1 MAKSDIIPQQKRS
14 AEGMKEK
21 ELMKNLAKVMA
32 ESGLITP
39 DEKARLIRAISGAQR

>member
-1 MAKSDIIPQQKRS
+1 MQNIVVSQQKRN
-14 AEGMKEK
+14 AEELKETK
-21 ELMKNLAKVMA
+21 LMKNLAKIMA